1 MKNILYLSAIAL
13 LAVSTTACNDNK
25 RAKNFNEK
33 TLVDDQAL
41 GFIKGAHEAGMT
53 EIKAATVAQSKS
65 QNPRVI
71 SYAKMMIADHSSM
84 DKEIT
89 KLADAKYVNLKST
102 TDTLNPDHQMM
113 IASMSKLSGP
123 AFDKAYMQ
131 MMVEDHSKVVDMF
144 KSATNNTNN
153 AVNKLAVKSVPK
165 LLAHLDSAKAIN
177 ASLK

>member
-41 GFIKGAHEAGMT
+41 GFIKEAHEAGMT
-53 EIKAATVAQSKS
+53 EVKVATVAQGKS
-65 QNPRVI
+65 QNQRVLNF
-71 SYAKMMIADHSSM
+71 AKMMITDHSTM
-84 DKEIT
+84 DKEIV
-89 KLADAKYVNLKST
+89 KLADAKYVNLKAA

-113 IASMSKLSGP
+113 ITNMAKLSGP
-123 AFDKAYMQ
+123 AFDKAYMK
-131 MMVEDHSKVVDMF
+131 MMIEDHSKVIDKF
-144 KSATNNTNN
+144 KDVTNNTNL
-153 AVNKLAVKSVPK
+153 AVNKLATKNLPK
-165 LLAHLDSAKAIN
+165 LFAHLDSAKAIN

>member
-1 MKNILYLSAIAL
+1 MKNIFYLSAIAL
-13 LAVSTTACNDNK
+13 LALSTTACNDNK

-71 SYAKMMIADHSSM
+71 NFAKMMIADHSSM
-84 DKEIT
+84 DKDLI
-89 KLADAKYVNLKST
+89 KLADDKYVNLKAA

-113 IASMSKLSGP
+113 IAGMTKLSGP

-131 MMVEDHSKVVDMF
+131 MMVQDHSKVVEMF
-144 KSATNNTNN
+144 KDVTNNTNK
-153 AVNKLAVKSVPK
+153 AVNKLAEKSIPK

>member
-53 EIKAATVAQSKS
+53 EIKAATVAQTKS
-65 QNPRVI
+65 QNPRVVNF
-71 SYAKMMIADHSSM
+71 AKMMIADHSSM
-84 DKEIT
+84 DKEII
-89 KLADAKYVNLKST
+89 KLADAKYVNLKAA

-113 IASMSKLSGP
+113 ITSMSKLSGP

-131 MMVEDHSKVVDMF
+131 MMVKDHSKVVDLF

-153 AVNKLAVKSVPK
+153 AVNKLATQAIPK
-165 LLAHLDSAKAIN
+165 LAAHLDSAKAIDS
-177 ASLK
+177 SLK

>member
-33 TLVDDQAL
+33 TLVDDKAL
-41 GFIKGAHEAGMT
+41 GFIKGAHEASMT
-53 EIKAATVAQSKS
+53 EIRAATVAQSKS
-65 QNPRVI
+65 QNPRI
-71 SYAKMMIADHSSM
+71 INFAKMMIADHSNM
-84 DKEIT
+84 DNEIT
-89 KLADAKYVNLKST
+89 KLADAKYVNLKAA

-113 IASMSKLSGP
+113 ITSMSKLTGP
-123 AFDKAYMQ
+123 AFDKAYMK

-144 KSATNNTNN
+144 KDETNNTNK
-153 AVNKLAVKSVPK
+153 AVNNMAQKTIPK
-165 LLAHLDSAKAIN
+165 LIAHLDSAKAIN

>member
-33 TLVDDQAL
+33 TLVDDQGI
-41 GFIKGAHEAGMT
+41 GFFKGAHEAGMT
-53 EIKAATVAQSKS
+53 EIKAAAVAQSKS

-71 SYAKMMIADHSSM
+71 NFAKMMIADHSKM
-84 DKEIT
+84 DKEIS
-89 KLADAKYVNLKST
+89 KLAEDKYVTLKAA
-102 TDTLNPDHQMM
+102 TDTLSPDHQMM
-113 IASMSKLSGP
+113 IDNMAKLSSP

-131 MMVEDHSKVVDMF
+131 MMVKDHSKVVDMF
-144 KSATNNTNN
+144 KDATNNTNKALN
-153 AVNKLAVKSVPK
+153 DLAVKSIPK
-165 LLAHLDSAKAIN
+165 LMTHLDSAKAIN